1 MTSLQVR
8 NVQGEVVGSLDLD
21 ERVWGVRP
29 NVALMHQAVVA
40 QLATR
45 RRGTASTLTRG
56 RVAGGGKKP
65 RRQKG
70 LGMARQGSTRA
81 PHWRGGGVVFGP
93 HPRDWHQDLPK
104 KMRKLAMISAL
115 SSKVTDDAVTL
126 VDGIQAP
133 GAKTKEMLRV
143 LEAVGA
149 SRRVLIVLGEA
160 DPAVSRATANIEKV
174 QAVTPDRMTLVD
186 VLNADRLVFTT
197 ASAQAITDQLLKPV
211 RPPRGANLPPAPA
224 GNGAVATESDAA
236 TEESA

>member
-8 NVQGEVVGSLDLD
+8 NIQGEVVGSLELD

-40 QLATR
+40 QQANR

-70 LGMARQGSTRA
+70 LGMSRQGSTRA

-93 HPRDWHQDLPK
+93 HPRDWHQQLPK

-133 GAKTKEMLRV
+133 GGKTKEMLRV

-149 SRRVLIVLGEA
+149 SRRVLIVLDGA
-160 DPAVSRATANIEKV
+160 DPAVSRATANIQKV

-197 ASAQAITDQLLKPV
+197 ASVQATTERLLKPV

-224 GNGAVATESDAA
+224 GAGAAATESDAA